1 MGCKPQSLEIC
12 QFRTCPLAQNPII
25 CLSFR
30 MVIDATEA
38 SNGTRQARLEP
49 EKARERNF
57 KAKIAQ

>member
-1 MGCKPQSLEIC
+1 
-12 QFRTCPLAQNPII
+12 
-25 CLSFR
+25 
-30 MVIDATEA
+30 MVIDAREA